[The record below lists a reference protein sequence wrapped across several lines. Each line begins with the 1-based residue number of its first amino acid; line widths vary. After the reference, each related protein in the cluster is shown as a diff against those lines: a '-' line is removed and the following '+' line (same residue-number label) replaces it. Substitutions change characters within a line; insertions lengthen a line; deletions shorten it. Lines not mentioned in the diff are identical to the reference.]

1 MTVYTMLKSTKE
13 EPTTILLGSTTVS
26 SRVVVEFTDSP
37 GGDRLEGKVAVKG
50 CGSDSTK
57 AIDL

>member
-1 MTVYTMLKSTKE
+1 MLKSTKE